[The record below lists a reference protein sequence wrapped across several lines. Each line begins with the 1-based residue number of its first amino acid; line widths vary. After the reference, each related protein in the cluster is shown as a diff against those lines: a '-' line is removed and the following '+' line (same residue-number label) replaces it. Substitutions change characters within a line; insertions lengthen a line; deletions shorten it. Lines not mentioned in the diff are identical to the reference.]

1 MMIFTHFLRRLFP
14 CCAFCLLAGGAQQ
27 EAKAQTLFNYEMQ
40 KSIERQRNARF
51 GIAAQRIAFF
61 QQNALMYLWHKM
73 SQNESRLP
81 LFYQKLDRQAN
92 FLAEFLTV
100 YHRLIINNSQLTE
113 AQQERWKRYFTESS
127 LLHPLFNDPN
137 DSVTLQFLDKEERSP
152 TPFSLDTNWE
162 TAYQAI
168 MQHAAQEGVGA
179 LVQLGK

>member
-14 CCAFCLLAGGAQQ
+14 CCAFCLLAGGALQG
-27 EAKAQTLFNYEMQ
+27 AKAQTLFNYEMQ

-92 FLAEFLTV
+92 FL
-100 YHRLIINNSQLTE
+100 
-113 AQQERWKRYFTESS
+113 
-127 LLHPLFNDPN
+127 LFNH
-137 DSVTLQFLDKEERSP
+137 L
-152 TPFSLDTNWE
+152 
-162 TAYQAI
+162 
-168 MQHAAQEGVGA
+168 
-179 LVQLGK
+179 

>member
-14 CCAFCLLAGGAQQ
+14 CCAFCLLAGGALQG
-27 EAKAQTLFNYEMQ
+27 AKAQTLFNYEMQ

-73 SQNESRLP
+73 SQKESRLP

-152 TPFSLDTNWE
+152 TPFSLDTDWE